1 MDSLGSSATKQ
12 TQAAQNFTNAQDAA
26 IARAI
31 ELYKRGPTPNVGID
45 VVAINDAEKAA
56 LQNVNAAANAFGLQG
71 AGTMPFEGMEVIEQ
85 GGLRGYS
92 SYPVFLDNMKRLK
105 ELRPAQYAEMSKL
118 AGYDM
123 ITGEP
128 IAPPAPVITQ
138 SASGGGGGNDDDP
151 LERHYQIFPHTRPTS
166 GPYANPASRN
176 VTVTRN
182 DGTRYTSSTPRPIL
196 RPGSRGGFSG
206 AEDTVRRV
214 SGGIFGRLTGRG

>member
-26 IARAI
+26 IARAM

-56 LQNVNAAANAFGLQG
+56 LQNVNAAANAFGLQS
-71 AGTMPFEGMEVIEQ
+71 AGTMPFQGMEVIEQ

-128 IAPPAPVITQ
+128 IAPPTPVAPVYSSNNNDDDGPSHAEIMAMHYGTNSGTPSSKLDTKGQ
-138 SASGGGGGNDDDP
+138 IGKYSTPSHGLSFGQQLKADLGYAAATAKKDIGKLFGGFGGGGK
-151 LERHYQIFPHTRPTS
+151 
-166 GPYANPASRN
+166 
-176 VTVTRN
+176 
-182 DGTRYTSSTPRPIL
+182 
-196 RPGSRGGFSG
+196 
-206 AEDTVRRV
+206 
-214 SGGIFGRLTGRG
+214 

>member
-26 IARAI
+26 IARAM

-71 AGTMPFEGMEVIEQ
+71 ASTMPFEGMEVIEQ

-128 IAPPAPVITQ
+128 IAPPPAPVAAGSSYSSNNDDDGPSHAEIMAMHYGINSGNPSSKLDTKGQ
-138 SASGGGGGNDDDP
+138 IGKYSKPSHGLSFGQQLKADLGYAAATAKKDIGKLFGGFGGGGK
-151 LERHYQIFPHTRPTS
+151 
-166 GPYANPASRN
+166 
-176 VTVTRN
+176 
-182 DGTRYTSSTPRPIL
+182 
-196 RPGSRGGFSG
+196 
-206 AEDTVRRV
+206 
-214 SGGIFGRLTGRG
+214 